1 MFSSGPIPQG
11 EPGRYLE
18 YNSSMLSTIA
28 LLLVAPNLS
37 VQGAYDLVIRG
48 GKVADGSGNPT
59 FDADVAVKG
68 DRIVKVG
75 FVEGR
80 GKVEVDAKG
89 KVVCPGFIDV
99 HTHSESIAE
108 IPKAENYL
116 RMGVTTI
123 ITGNC
128 GSSTLD
134 VNGFFKSIQDKG
146 VSPNVATLIG
156 QNAVRRAAMKGDFD
170 RRPTA
175 DELAAMRNAVDRAM
189 RQGAVGLST
198 GLIYMPGVFSKT
210 DEIAELAK
218 VSARFGGLYVSHMRN
233 EGLQLLEAIQELI
246 DIAKSAGCRAQ
257 ISHIKASGNA
267 SWGRSADALALI
279 EKARAGGLELTQ
291 DQYAYTASSTSLG
304 QTIPDWAK
312 EGGAAEF
319 RKRLEDPGLKAR
331 MVADMKENL
340 QKNARS
346 NYAYA
351 VIAQCRSDKNLNGK
365 SVPEAAKIKRNSD
378 DLEAQIETILE
389 IERAGGASAVFHG
402 MAEDDVRRYMSHPH
416 TMIASDGGPR
426 EINDTVP
433 HPRSYG
439 NNARVL
445 GQYVREW
452 KVLRLE
458 DAIRRM
464 TSLPAQTFRI
474 ADRGFVREGM
484 AADIVVFD
492 PARVQE
498 NATFTDPHRY
508 ATGFALVLVNGKTVV
523 RSDSHTGATPG
534 RPLRLLNR
542 MVRAAG

>member
-1 MFSSGPIPQG
+1 
-11 EPGRYLE
+11 
-18 YNSSMLSTIA
+18 MLSTIA
-28 LLLVAPNLS
+28 LLLVAPSLS
-37 VQGAYDLVIRG
+37 VQGAYDVVIRG
-48 GKVADGSGNPT
+48 GRVADGTGNPT
-59 FDADVAVKG
+59 FDADLAVKG
-68 DRIVKVG
+68 DRIVKIG

-80 GKVEVDAKG
+80 GKVEIDARG
-89 KVVCPGFIDV
+89 KVVSPGFIDV

-123 ITGNC
+123 VTGNC
-128 GSSTLD
+128 GSSTLNVD
-134 VNGFFKSIQDKG
+134 EFFKTLKSKG

-156 QNAVRRAAMKGDFD
+156 QNNVRRAAMQGDFD
-170 RRPTA
+170 RKPSPA
-175 DELAAMRNAVDRAM
+175 ELAAMRNTVDRAM

-198 GLIYMPGVFSKT
+198 GLIYMPGVFSKS

-218 VSARFGGLYVSHMRN
+218 VSARYGGLYVSHMRS

-246 DIAKSAGCRAQ
+246 QIAKTAGCRAQ

-279 EKARAGGLELTQ
+279 EKAREEGLELTQ

-312 EGGAAEF
+312 EGGSAEF
-319 RKRLEDPGLKAR
+319 RKRLDDPALKSR

-340 QKNARS
+340 QKNART
-346 NYAYA
+346 NFAYA
-351 VIAQCRSDKNLNGK
+351 VIAQCRSDRSLNGK
-365 SVPEAAKIKRNSD
+365 SVPEAAKMKRNAD
-378 DLEAQIETILE
+378 DLDAQIETILE
-389 IERAGGASAVFHG
+389 IERNGGASAVFHG

-426 EINDTVP
+426 EVNDTVP

-445 GQYVREW
+445 GHYVREL

-474 ADRGFVREGM
+474 TDRGLLREGL

-492 PARVQE
+492 PNRVQE

-508 ATGFALVLVNGKTVV
+508 ATGFALVLVNGKAVV
-523 RSDSHTGATPG
+523 RADAHTGARPG
-534 RPLRLLNR
+534 RPLRLRNR
-542 MVRAAG
+542 AVRADG